1 MSEPLKE
8 YENHPEKNGHILCI
22 LIFCELFMSF
32 SFLGYIHIEPI
43 SITFVYIPV
52 MLAGCLL
59 GPKEAM
65 ILGAVFGL
73 ASMWKATAFYVSPG
87 DTLFSPLMSGKPV
100 ESILLSM
107 GSRILFGLVMGLL
120 YQRARNAKHEML
132 GIVIVTSL
140 GRSIHAFLVYG
151 FMQVLFP
158 EAGFQIFNVAVDIL
172 RWDYPLFLLAADG
185 LVCLCYRINCSSKA
199 KRFWQTVREVDRMNM
214 TIEYTRKQTI
224 LMAGLACLASIS
236 VALYFVNRIETVMV
250 WHGLQ
255 VPARFSYDLFH
266 LQIQLLLGTVSLA
279 ALVSLVVILHLKKF
293 SYLYYEAK
301 LDGLTG
307 LLCREEFFQKAEE
320 WMGKAERAGGEESG
334 FFLILD
340 VDSFKEIND
349 RFGHPIG
356 DRVLKETGQRL
367 KDAFKDKGIIGRLGG
382 DEFVVLVSRPMD
394 RNELENLLK
403 RVRKE
408 IGRIRLPGRTVTCS
422 IGVTPV
428 KEGLT
433 TEELYRSADQLL
445 YEAKKKGKNQF
456 AFGYSRNVS

>member
-1 MSEPLKE
+1 MNKPLKE
-8 YENHPEKNGHILCI
+8 YERRAESNGYMLCI

-59 GPKEAM
+59 GPKEAT

-87 DTLFSPLMSGKPV
+87 DALFSPVMSGKPV
-100 ESILLSM
+100 ESLLLSI
-107 GSRILFGLVMGLL
+107 GSRTLFGLVMGLL
-120 YQRARNAKHEML
+120 YQWARNAKHDIL
-132 GIVIVTSL
+132 GILLVTSL
-140 GRSIHAFLVYG
+140 GRIVHAVLVYG
-151 FMQVLFP
+151 FMEMLFP
-158 EAGFQIFNVAVDIL
+158 EAGFRISNVAEDFL
-172 RWDYPLFLLAADG
+172 RWDYPAFLLMADG
-185 LVCLCYRINCSSKA
+185 LVCLCYRINRSNEA
-199 KRFWQTVREVDRMNM
+199 RRFWQRVREVDRMNV
-214 TIEYTRKQTI
+214 TVDYTRKRTV
-224 LMAGLACLASIS
+224 LMVGLACLASIS

-255 VPARFSYDLFH
+255 VPLRFSYDLFH

-279 ALVSLVVILHLKKF
+279 ALVSLTVILHLKKF
-293 SYLYYEAK
+293 SYLYYEAR

-307 LLCREEFFQKAEE
+307 LMRRKEFFQAAK
-320 WMGKAERAGGEESG
+320 ERMEKTETVPGEETG
-334 FFLILD
+334 FFIILD

-349 RFGHPIG
+349 RFGHPTG
-356 DRVLKETGQRL
+356 DRVLKETGQHL
-367 KDAFKDKGIIGRLGG
+367 KDVFDDKGIVGRLGG
-382 DEFVVLVSRPMD
+382 DEFVVLVCCPMT
-394 RNELENLLK
+394 RNEMENLLK
-403 RVRKE
+403 QFRRE
-408 IGRIRLPGRTVTCS
+408 ISRIRIPKGTVTCS

-433 TEELYRSADQLL
+433 IEELYRSADQLL

-456 AFGYSRNVS
+456 AFGYRLKT